1 MSKVLDVIFAE
12 RDWSAEDWKYDRYQN
27 LDAALA
33 AMLEEVRQELS
44 SFGIEL
50 RVVERDLKSEIKGYG
65 DLLNSMRISFPSAG
79 VASYCLG
86 HIISQSQNLDIL
98 EDLRRG
104 INRVAFAPET
114 VEPAGSAKVVCHN
127 CGCGC

>member
-1 MSKVLDVIFAE
+1 MANVLDVVFFE
-12 RDWSAEDWKYDRYQN
+12 RVWSAEDWKYDKYN
-27 LDAALA
+27 DVDAALKTLLNELKA
-33 AMLEEVRQELS
+33 ELEKFS
-44 SFGIEL
+44 IEL
-50 RVVERDLKSEIKGYG
+50 RSVNEELTSEIKGYG

-79 VASYCLG
+79 VGSYCLG
-86 HIISQSQNLDIL
+86 HIIGASKNLDIV

-114 VEPAGSAKVVCHN
+114 VEPSGSDKVVCHN